1 MSATLEQ
8 DDKATAALLDPFG
21 NEVCLLFLKYG
32 KCRYKKKCKKSHIL
46 PDKNAP
52 IMQQMTAAVIE
63 KPVVKEGPKIAFT
76 VKKTPYARPS
86 AATTSTNLPN
96 TWNLKQIP
104 HPQQQVSNLGSPHPE
119 PPTQQHNTTASTSI
133 LFTKGTRQNVV
144 GRPVESK
151 EDGAG
156 AMDVDSQPPPA
167 QIQVETKKPRKP
179 KTKRPPK
186 VHFHCLL
193 SSLFKTTISSEAG
206 AASRSTPST
215 AGYPVP
221 PTKGRQ
227 PYSNGKKMENH
238 GFRKPPPSA
247 TPTNT
252 AHFSTISSNDSE
264 AADEKIENWYIT
276 YKAHLEPETRRLMV
290 ISKPTTMRH
299 QSQLKTMRKHHW
311 ECKTEIEQQ
320 LKRNVPTAFSLKIVR
335 SRINWER
342 IAPYLTLMIQA
353 AFEMDIQ
360 NPHLPVIGTTL
371 CALLEHKDIGGLACE
386 ELLKSWGLTGIDAR
400 RFTSHLWEI
409 MVAAAGEAPVRGGK
423 GFGMQ
428 VRQLEDKED
437 FKITR
442 ARLLALNK
450 APT

>member
-1 MSATLEQ
+1 
-8 DDKATAALLDPFG
+8 
-21 NEVCLLFLKYG
+21 
-32 KCRYKKKCKKSHIL
+32 
-46 PDKNAP
+46 
-52 IMQQMTAAVIE
+52 MQKMTPAVIE

-76 VKKTPYARPS
+76 VKKTPYVRPS
-86 AATTSTNLPN
+86 TATTSTNLPN
-96 TWNLKQIP
+96 TRNLKRIP
-104 HPQQQVSNLGSPHPE
+104 HQLQKVSHLGSPHPE
-119 PPTQQHNTTASTSI
+119 PPTQQHNTTVSTSI
-133 LFTKGTRQNVV
+133 LFAKGTRQNVV

-193 SSLFKTTISSEAG
+193 SSLFKTTISSEAV

-215 AGYPVP
+215 AGYPAP

-227 PYSNGKKMENH
+227 PYSNAKKMENH
-238 GFRKPPPSA
+238 QSRKPPPFA

-252 AHFSTISSNDSE
+252 AYFSTISSNESE

-320 LKRNVPTAFSLKIVR
+320 LKRNVPTAFSLKI
-335 SRINWER
+335 
-342 IAPYLTLMIQA
+342 

-423 GFGMQ
+423 GFGIQ